1 MNYIINENKLNKIFD
16 KLNINN
22 INNKI
27 EKKYP
32 TIKYVG
38 QTVNGLR
45 EGKGIFFLNNGDRYG
60 GDWKNYKYEGRG
72 VYYYNS
78 ESIY

>member
-1 MNYIINENKLNKIFD
+1 MG
-16 KLNINN
+16 
-22 INNKI
+22 
-27 EKKYP
+27 
-32 TIKYVG
+32 KYVG

-60 GDWKNYKYEGRG
+60 GVWENDKYDGRG

-78 ESIY
+78 WRLYMKVIGK